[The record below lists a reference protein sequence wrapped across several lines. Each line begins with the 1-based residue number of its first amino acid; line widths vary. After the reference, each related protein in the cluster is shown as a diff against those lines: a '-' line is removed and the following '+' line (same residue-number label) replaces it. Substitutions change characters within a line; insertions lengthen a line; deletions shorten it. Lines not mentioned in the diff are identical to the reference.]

1 MKRRWVGK
9 WISSSYLFSLI
20 LTVALSAS
28 CRKLA
33 NPTTAQA
40 ARGQSHA
47 QPTAN
52 PESSAQEQ
60 SCQAFVQKFYDWY
73 WNQFADWADDPKF
86 DHRKLH
92 WYNDALK
99 RKPPVLSQEL
109 IRLIKKDQ
117 ECEKEAKGICNLDFD
132 PFLNSQ
138 AARGKYLVNG
148 VTFTSARCKATIENG
163 HEVAE
168 LVKSGSSW
176 EFVNFHYSFL
186 SEDGKKFSPDDDLV
200 HILSQ

>member
-1 MKRRWVGK
+1 MERHLVGK
-9 WISSSYLFSLI
+9 WISCSYLFSLI

-33 NPTTAQA
+33 NPTIAQA
-40 ARGQSHA
+40 ARGQFHA

-52 PESSAQEQ
+52 PEPSARER

-73 WNQFADWADDPKF
+73 WNQLADRADNPDF
-86 DHRKLH
+86 DLRQLH
-92 WYNDALK
+92 VYDDAL
-99 RKPPVLSQEL
+99 RVKPPVLSRQL
-109 IRLIKKDQ
+109 VKLIKKDR
-117 ECEKEAKGICNLDFD
+117 ECNKREHGICNLDFD

-138 AARGKYLVNG
+138 DARGKYLVNS
-148 VTFTSARCKATIENG
+148 VTLTSAGCMATIENG
-163 HEVAE
+163 HEVVE

-200 HILSQ
+200 HILSR